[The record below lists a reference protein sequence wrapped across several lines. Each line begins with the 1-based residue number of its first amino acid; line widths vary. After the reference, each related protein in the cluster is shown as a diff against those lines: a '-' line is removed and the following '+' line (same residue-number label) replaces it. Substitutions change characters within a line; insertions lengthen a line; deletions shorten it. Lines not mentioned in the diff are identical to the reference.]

1 VFLRYRKRKVTTL
14 IIYLDDTK
22 ITNNDAE
29 EIQVLQ
35 ENMTAKF
42 EIQNPEGL
50 KYFLGNEVA
59 RLARDI
65 LRKII
70 INKTFTRLA
79 SKLLIHSQQS
89 YNL

>member
-1 VFLRYRKRKVTTL
+1 MFLRYRKRKVTTL

>member
-1 VFLRYRKRKVTTL
+1 L